1 MLCVCVWWWWWWEGG
16 GAGWLLAAGKPVH
29 LAAVS
34 PAGECVADPRLY
46 IKTYSVILL
55 PPNY

>member
-1 MLCVCVWWWWWWEGG
+1 MRVRVGEGVLCVCVWWWWWWEGG

-46 IKTYSVILL
+46 I
-55 PPNY
+55 